1 MFTHFPTTSSRTS
14 AIVIVGI
21 KRILFSPQDIEQKI
35 STFNEQFIQMKEYGT
50 LSSVCRILTHH
61 LKTAL
66 NSIFLRILGR
76 LKVNLMNCPHRP
88 STVGETNYFD
98 CTCPKEC
105 PRHGK
110 CCACV
115 AHHSKIGKLPHCLRE
130 QEGYLFYDKKS
141 HI

>member
-14 AIVIVGI
+14 AIVIVGV

-76 LKVNLMNCPHRP
+76 LKANPPLNNVNFVKNEIFESYFEQYSHF
-88 STVGETNYFD
+88 STV
-98 CTCPKEC
+98 
-105 PRHGK
+105 
-110 CCACV
+110 
-115 AHHSKIGKLPHCLRE
+115 
-130 QEGYLFYDKKS
+130 
-141 HI
+141 